1 MFDSIG
7 TGPSKKEKKNG
18 YSNVDRGS
26 HISSR
31 SEIIFGLTPKVS
43 EFPNQYQ
50 SHQTS
55 VNLIRCT
62 YSMTLFATEMKVL
75 QV

>member
-7 TGPSKKEKKNG
+7 TGPSKKEKKKG

-26 HISSR
+26 HISSG

-43 EFPNQYQ
+43 EFPNQY
-50 SHQTS
+50 
-55 VNLIRCT
+55 
-62 YSMTLFATEMKVL
+62 
-75 QV
+75 